1 MTDHPRRAPN
11 EDAYWYM
18 NDVPTPQDKKRIASW
33 GAGYIILAGVL
44 LPLLFAFV
52 FPLFAR

>member
-1 MTDHPRRAPN
+1 MTDPQRSAPI

-33 GAGYIILAGVL
+33 GAGYIILAGVV

-52 FPLFAR
+52 LPLFAR

>member
-1 MTDHPRRAPN
+1 MSDPQRRAPA

-18 NDVPTPQDKKRIASW
+18 HDVPTPKDKKRIASW
-33 GAGYIILAGVL
+33 GAGFIILAGVV

-52 FPLFAR
+52 LPLFAG